1 MKCPVCELEN
11 KKSIL
16 RIGPTMGTLVC
27 FQSYYDED
35 GNYHNIDPNTY
46 TTEYTCSNNHS
57 FRVSK
62 CGDIEKI
69 TIHEDHVS

>member
-1 MKCPVCELEN
+1 
-11 KKSIL
+11 
-16 RIGPTMGTLVC
+16 MGTLLY
-27 FQSYYDED
+27 FQPYYDED
-35 GNYHNIDPNTY
+35 GNYQSIDPNTY

-57 FRVSK
+57 FSVSK